1 MGMEIRDRKNNL
13 LALIIRKNEIV
24 KDKYF
29 ATENN
34 YDFQLAAFNLK
45 NKAVIERH
53 IHNEQ
58 NRNIKTTSEVL
69 IVLEGELRIE
79 IFDYELDLVETV
91 NIFQHDTIALLG
103 GGHGIDVKQDTKL
116 IEVKQGPYDP
126 ETDKKRS

>member
-13 LALIIRKNEIV
+13 LALVIRNNEIV

-45 NKAVIERH
+45 NKAVIKRH

-69 IVLEGELRIE
+69 IVLEGELRVE
-79 IFDYELDLVETV
+79 IFDYELDLS
-91 NIFQHDTIALLG
+91 
-103 GGHGIDVKQDTKL
+103 L
-116 IEVKQGPYDP
+116 IHI
-126 ETDKKRS
+126 

>member
-1 MGMEIRDRKNNL
+1 MSKISISQQKTIMIFNS
-13 LALIIRKNEIV
+13 
-24 KDKYF
+24 
-29 ATENN
+29 
-34 YDFQLAAFNLK
+34 AFNLK

-69 IVLEGELRIE
+69 VVLEGELRVE

-91 NIFQHDTIALLG
+91 NVFQHDTIALFG
-103 GGHGIDVKQDTKL
+103 GGHGIEVKQDTKF

-126 ETDKKRS
+126 ETDKKDFKMIKVFEPKLSFF

>member
-1 MGMEIRDRKNNL
+1 MEIRDKKNNL
-13 LALIIRKNEIV
+13 LALVIRNNEIV
-24 KDKYF
+24 KEKYF

-34 YDFQLAAFNLK
+34 YDFHLK

-69 IVLEGELRIE
+69 VVLEGELRVE

-91 NIFQHDTIALLG
+91 NVFQHDTIALFG
-103 GGHGIDVKQDTKL
+103 GGHGIEVKQDTKF

-126 ETDKKRS
+126 ETDKKRF

>member
-13 LALIIRKNEIV
+13 LALVIRNNKIV

-45 NKAVIERH
+45 NKAVIERQ

-69 IVLEGELRIE
+69 VVLEVELRVE
-79 IFDYELDLVETV
+79 IFDYELDLVETGNV
-91 NIFQHDTIALLG
+91 IQHDTIALFG
-103 GGHGIDVKQDTKL
+103 GGHGIEVKQDTKF

-126 ETDKKRS
+126 ETDKKRF

>member
-1 MGMEIRDRKNNL
+1 MEIGAGKNNL
-13 LALIIRKNEIV
+13 LALVIRNNEIV

-53 IHNEQ
+53 VHNEQ

-69 IVLEGELRIE
+69 VVLEGELRVE

-91 NIFQHDTIALLG
+91 NVFQHDTIALFG
-103 GGHGIDVKQDTKL
+103 GGHGIEVKQDTKF

-126 ETDKKRS
+126 ETDKKRF